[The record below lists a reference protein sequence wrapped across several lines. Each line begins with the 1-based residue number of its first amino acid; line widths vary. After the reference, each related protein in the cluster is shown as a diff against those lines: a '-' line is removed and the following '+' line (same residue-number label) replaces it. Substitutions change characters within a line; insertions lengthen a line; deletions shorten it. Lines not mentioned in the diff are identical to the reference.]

1 MVQVGDMAPDIMLPD
16 QHGKTVS
23 LKDFA
28 GKKIILYFYPKDD
41 TPGCTAEACSFRDNY
56 ESLLAKG
63 FAIIGVSADDV
74 VSHQKFAAK
83 YQLPFSLVAD
93 PERKVIQAYG
103 AWGEKVMYGKRSEG
117 ILRKTFVIDEQ
128 GKIIHIIAKVDTAN
142 ASEQIL
148 KLFSE

>member
-16 QHGKTVS
+16 QHGKTIS

>member
-56 ESLLAKG
+56 ESLLARG

>member
-1 MVQVGDMAPDIMLPD
+1 MVQVGNLAPDIQLPD

-23 LKDFA
+23 LKDYA
-28 GKKIILYFYPKDD
+28 GKKVILYFYPKDD

-56 ESLLAKG
+56 QLLLDKG
-63 FAIIGVSADDV
+63 FAIIGISADDV
-74 VSHQKFAAK
+74 NSHQKFANK

-93 PERKVIQAYG
+93 TEKKVIKAYG

-128 GKIIHIIAKVDTAN
+128 GKIAHIIEKVDTQN
-142 ASEQIL
+142 ATEQIL
-148 KLFSE
+148 KLFS

>member
-16 QHGKTVS
+16 QHGKVVS

-103 AWGEKVMYGKRSEG
+103 AWGEKVMYRKRSEG

>member
-16 QHGKTVS
+16 QHGKVVS

>member
-16 QHGKTVS
+16 QHGKVVS

-28 GKKIILYFYPKDD
+28 GKKIILYFYPKDN

>member
-16 QHGKTVS
+16 QHGKMVS